1 MIIEVKHEE
10 QIGIVQSLAS
20 EIWTEHYTPIIGK
33 DQVDYM
39 LDKFQSKD
47 AIRDQIR
54 RQGFLYFLIR
64 DGEEYIGYI
73 GVQPSEQELFLSKI
87 YVRSSHRRKGFGW
100 KAIQFLE
107 ALAIR
112 LYLNKISLTVNK
124 NNIESIRAY
133 EKMGFRNL
141 GPVVQ
146 EIGNGFVMDD
156 YKMEKT
162 L

>member
-1 MIIEVKHEE
+1 MIIEVKDEG
-10 QIGIVQSLAS
+10 QIGIVQCLAS

-47 AIRDQIR
+47 AIRDQII
-54 RQGFLYFLIR
+54 RQGFMYFLIR

-73 GVQPSEQELFLSKI
+73 GVQPSGHELFLSKI
-87 YVRSSHRRKGFGW
+87 YVRSAHRRKGFGW
-100 KAIQFLE
+100 KAIRFLE

-112 LYLNKISLTVNK
+112 LELNKISLTVNK
-124 NNIESIRAY
+124 NNIESITAY

-141 GPVVQ
+141 GPVIQ
-146 EIGNGFVMDD
+146 DIGNGFAMDD